1 MKKNDLENGMIVEI
15 RKGLRFLILDE
26 NLIGDDLF
34 NSLNSY
40 DEQMNKKLF
49 DDSDYD
55 IIKVYKFNGRVVLS
69 EIFEDKNLKLIWE
82 KERKINWSK
91 IPKFTPVQAI
101 LKEKLINR
109 YFLGYNDRNP
119 YPFKVTKCDE
129 FTFKSLEDEINCF
142 GDDYTY
148 IEEIENMY
156 CEFWEK
162 CKIHPSVKIKKEW
175 YK

>member
-1 MKKNDLENGMIVEI
+1 MKKNDLENGMIVET
-15 RKGLRFLILDE
+15 RKGLRFLILGE

-40 DEQMNKKLF
+40 DEQMNDKLF

-91 IPKFTPVQAI
+91 IPKFTQF
-101 LKEKLINR
+101 KL
-109 YFLGYNDRNP
+109 Y
-119 YPFKVTKCDE
+119 
-129 FTFKSLEDEINCF
+129 
-142 GDDYTY
+142 
-148 IEEIENMY
+148 
-156 CEFWEK
+156 
-162 CKIHPSVKIKKEW
+162 
-175 YK
+175 

>member
-40 DEQMNKKLF
+40 DEQMNDKLF
-49 DDSDYD
+49 NDSDYD

-82 KERKINWSK
+82 KEREIDWSK
-91 IPKFTPVQAI
+91 VSKGIKVI
-101 LKEKLINR
+101 VSDKKEETYHPNELDRIFIGYEPMLEERPFIVKGLLGATSFR
-109 YFLGYNDRNP
+109 Y
-119 YPFKVTKCDE
+119 
-129 FTFKSLEDEINCF
+129 
-142 GDDYTY
+142 
-148 IEEIENMY
+148 
-156 CEFWEK
+156 
-162 CKIHPSVKIKKEW
+162 CKIHPSVEIKEEW